1 MLRLAATSIGPIAA
15 DILASHHE
23 LEVLAVFERSFY
35 LMAHGGLVCVGADG
49 IGRGPLNVP
58 LADAE
63 AIDWRQLGVDTE
75 VKAEAHGPTL
85 VIGED
90 IRISLDAPAW
100 QPPDWAVFLP
110 EPSENGLV
118 TLHMSAAQKLPKD
131 GLAALVLAAGDA
143 GPRNPEA
150 RAAAGEV
157 ATLVARLPALLDTE
171 VLDDQSKRALTMLL
185 GLGPGL
191 TPSGDDLIG
200 GILLALTA
208 LDRTRLRDA
217 IWDALT
223 PELGDLTTEISA
235 MHLSAAADGMGAEAV
250 HALAN
255 AVLEG
260 DEGQIPAYL
269 DRVAR
274 IGHCSGWDTTAG
286 FTLTIAAALSKGK
299 GGT

>member
-1 MLRLAATSIGPIAA
+1 MIRLAATSLGPIAA

-35 LMAHGGLVCVGADG
+35 LMAHGGLVCVGAEG

-58 LADAE
+58 LANAGQ
-63 AIDWRQLGVDTE
+63 IDWRQLGVDLE
-75 VKAEAHGPTL
+75 VKAEAHGTRL
-85 VIGED
+85 AIGED
-90 IRISLDAPAW
+90 ISISLDAPAW
-100 QPPDWAVFLP
+100 EPPDWAVFLP

-118 TLHMSAAQKLPKD
+118 ALHMNAADKLPME
-131 GLAALVLAAGDA
+131 GLAALVMAAGDPA
-143 GPRNPEA
+143 PRNPVA
-150 RAAAGEV
+150 RAAANEI
-157 ATLVARLPALLDTE
+157 ATLVAQLPGMLDSELLE
-171 VLDDQSKRALTMLL
+171 LHSRRAFTMLL

-191 TPSGDDLIG
+191 TPSGDDFIG
-200 GILLALTA
+200 GIMLALTA

-250 HALAN
+250 HELAN

-260 DEGQIPAYL
+260 DEAAIPAYL

-286 FTLTIAAALSKGK
+286 FALTIAAALSKGK
-299 GGT
+299 G